1 MPKKVFPIKYTSRD
15 FDSIKADLIEYAKK
29 YYPNTYRDFSDASFG
44 SLMFDTVSYVGDI
57 LSFYLDYQVNESFL
71 QSAVE
76 YNNVLRLGNQMGYKY
91 RQKTSSSGTA
101 TFYIQVP
108 VSTVG
113 TGPDITYA
121 PILKAGTQ
129 LSSESGA
136 GYILTEDVNFAD
148 PGNEIVVAQV
158 DATTGLP
165 TFYAIRAFGSII
177 SGRLFEETI
186 TVGNYEPFLKVE
198 TSQPNVAE
206 IFSVYDAEGH
216 RYYEVEFLSQDTIYK
231 EVTNATG
238 NDKNVRSLLKPFVVP
253 RRFVVE
259 RTRSSTFLRFGASSD
274 VSLPRD
280 QIADPSNVVLR
291 QFGKDYITEESFD
304 PNKLTA
310 TEKFGVA
317 PSNTT
322 LILNYRVSDSTKSNA
337 RIGSVNKV
345 TSPIFDFTDINSL
358 NDSKVTSV
366 ITSLDVENE
375 EQIVGEVLD
384 YTRDELKELIMGNFA
399 AQNRAVTARDYESL
413 VYQMPKKFGSVKRC
427 KILRDPELLRNN
439 LNLYVIA
446 EDSFGKL
453 IEANSTIKQNLKVW
467 LTQNKMISDT
477 IDIIDARVINIG
489 INFTAIGDFETSK
502 AEVLTRAT
510 DKLISFYQRLPDI
523 GEAFFITDV
532 YNELRKIDGIVDVT
546 DVKVTLN
553 VGGDYS
559 DTSFNLKNS
568 TSPDGRYIEMPK
580 NVIWEIKFPNSD
592 IKGVIK

>member
-44 SLMFDTVSYVGDI
+44 SLMFDSVSYIGDI
-57 LSFYLDYQVNESFL
+57 LSFYLDYQINESFL
-71 QSAVE
+71 QSAIE
-76 YNNVLRLGNQMGYKY
+76 YDNVLRLGNQLGFKYK
-91 RQKTSSSGTA
+91 QKTSSSGTA
-101 TFYIQVP
+101 TFYIQIP

-113 TGPDITYA
+113 TGPDLAYA

-129 LSSESGA
+129 LSSESGS

-148 PGNEIVVAQV
+148 PNNEIVVAQI
-158 DATTGLP
+158 DTITGLP
-165 TFYAIRAFGSII
+165 TSYAVRAFGSII
-177 SGRLFEETI
+177 SGRLSEENI
-186 TVGNYEPFLKVE
+186 IVGNYEPFLKVE
-198 TSQPNVAE
+198 TSRSNIAE
-206 IFSVYDAEGH
+206 IFSVYDSEGH

-238 NDKNVRSLLKPFVVP
+238 RDKDVRSFLKPFVVP

-259 RTRSSTFLRFGASSD
+259 RTRNSTFLRFGASSNFT
-274 VSLPRD
+274 LPRD
-280 QIADPSNVVLR
+280 QIADPSNIVLR

-317 PSNTT
+317 PANTT
-322 LILNYRVSDSTKSNA
+322 LILSYRINDSTTSNA
-337 RIGSVNKV
+337 RVGSINKIIG
-345 TSPIFDFTDINSL
+345 PIFDFTDINSL
-358 NDSKVTSV
+358 NASKVSSV
-366 ITSLDVENE
+366 RTSLDVENE
-375 EQIVGEVLD
+375 QQIIGEVLD

-399 AQNRAVTARDYESL
+399 AQNRAVTSGDYESL
-413 VYQMPKKFGSVKRC
+413 VYQMPKKFGAVKRC

-439 LNLYVIA
+439 LNLYVIS
-446 EDSFGKL
+446 EDTFGKL
-453 IEANSTIKQNLKVW
+453 IEANTTLKQNLKVW
-467 LTQNKMISDT
+467 ITKNKMISDT
-477 IDIIDARVINIG
+477 VDIVDAKVLNIG

-502 AEVLTRAT
+502 AVVLTRAT
-510 DKLISFYQRLPDI
+510 NRLIDFYNRLPDI

-532 YNELRKIDGIVDVT
+532 YNELKKVEGLVDVT
-546 DVKVTLN
+546 DVKITLK
-553 VGGDYS
+553 VGGEYS
-559 DTSFNLKNS
+559 DISFNLSKNI
-568 TSPDGRYIEMPK
+568 SPDGRYIEMPK